1 MCLNSVCVCRYW
13 CWCCDCYWYVKNVD
27 LARITLLFVYI
38 SVNYQ
43 SVKLIWRREERSAT
57 MNRLYGLVTSLILK
71 IQMHSLKFV
80 VYERTSKRVC
90 ANARACAHT
99 HTFTHLFIQCNQ
111 KNRSDTVCQWHI
123 HTLMSFGV
131 FFFWNSFGKNH
142 YSFAIIREQKK
153 RV

>member
-1 MCLNSVCVCRYW
+1 MCLNSVCVCR

-57 MNRLYGLVTSLILK
+57 IEPLIWPCHLTDSKNSNAFVEICGVRTNEQASLRECACLR
-71 IQMHSLKFV
+71 SYAY
-80 VYERTSKRVC
+80 VYI
-90 ANARACAHT
+90 
-99 HTFTHLFIQCNQ
+99 FIYPMQS

-123 HTLMSFGV
+123 HTLMFMSFGV
-131 FFFWNSFGKNH
+131 FFLEF
-142 YSFAIIREQKK
+142 IRQKPLFICHHQRAKK